1 MPPRSRERPGTT
13 SSESTPSV
21 IARSP
26 WPVRAIFSR
35 VRNMARAGEV
45 VSLHAR
51 LNRAYMIRRET
62 REGGERSINPDCELI
77 GRYEKGTENEM
88 YSLAEDEVRWR
99 RSEEIRQEVA
109 MARPETMA
117 RENRETRPYVVRD
130 LSWELAR
137 YLDPERLSAS
147 ASAIPNGASENEK

>member
-1 MPPRSRERPGTT
+1 M
-13 SSESTPSV
+13 
-21 IARSP
+21 
-26 WPVRAIFSR
+26 
-35 VRNMARAGEV
+35 
-45 VSLHAR
+45 
-51 LNRAYMIRRET
+51 
-62 REGGERSINPDCELI
+62 I
-77 GRYEKGTENEM
+77 GRHEKGTENEM

-99 RSEEIRQEVA
+99 RPEVIRQEVA